1 MSRHE
6 GKAASEMTD
15 TTPNP
20 ERSALE
26 ASTRRWMISGLILM
40 ALFVLAFP
48 LFRLYEPARR
58 AEARIQQE
66 QFLAD
71 QGADIFVGNCESC
84 HGVGGVGGLAPA
96 LGARDFLAAADDAQI
111 AALVTHG
118 VPGTEMVAYGLDFGG
133 PLSSTQIR
141 AVSSYLRSLEEDA
154 AANPLWRTPL
164 ADSNLSGRDLFNMAC
179 SRCHGTDL
187 SGVDDV
193 APALGPGS
201 ESVEDSHHRL
211 MTQIADGGDEMPR
224 FGGVL
229 TPEQIEMVVAYLRQV
244 QSGG

>member
-1 MSRHE
+1 
-6 GKAASEMTD
+6 MTEP
-15 TTPNP
+15 THNP

-26 ASTRRWMISGLILM
+26 ASTRKWMLAGLILM

-48 LFRLYEPARR
+48 LFRFYEPARR

-71 QGADIFVGNCESC
+71 QGAEIFVGSCESC
-84 HGVGGVGGLAPA
+84 HGVGGAGGLAPA
-96 LGARDFLAAADDAQI
+96 LGAREFLETADDAQI
-111 AALVTHG
+111 AALITHG

-133 PLSSTQIR
+133 PLTSTQVR
-141 AVSSYLRSLEEDA
+141 AIASYLRSLEEDA
-154 AANPLWRTPL
+154 PANPLWRTPL
-164 ADSNLSGRDLFNMAC
+164 ADSGLSGRDLFNMAC

-187 SGVDDV
+187 AGVEDV

-201 ESVEDSHHRL
+201 ESIEDSDARL
-211 MTQIADGGDEMPR
+211 AQQVAEGGDDMPR

-229 TPEQIEMVVAYLRQV
+229 TSEQIEMVVAYLRQV